1 MGAWGT
7 GAFENDAAWD
17 WSSDL
22 VDSDDLSFVHETLTS
37 VGDAEDDELHAE
49 LGCQAIAACEGVA
62 RLQGR
67 ARGSQV
73 EAVDQWVRSHAVKPT
88 AALVKLAT
96 NALDRVTSHCSEL
109 AQRWRK
115 DPTWAASMLDLR
127 KRIAGVLPS

>member
-37 VGDAEDDELHAE
+37 VEDAEDDELHAE
-49 LGCQAIAACEGVA
+49 LACQAIAACEVVA

-67 ARGSQV
+67 PRGSQV
-73 EAVDQWVRSHAVKPT
+73 EAVDQWVRTHAVKPS

-96 NALDRVTSHCSEL
+96 NTLDRVTSQRSEL

-115 DPTWAASMLDLR
+115 DSTWTASMLELR